1 MEAVRDFIKDF
12 TACGDETQGT
22 DRGAAPV
29 GQSGLDAALAAL
41 RAVGS
46 TAVEDAGS
54 WGFRAASDFAGQVEE
69 FSRAVEY
76 LQLVAAAAV
85 DRTRKQSAAVGA
97 GAAAGA
103 VTAWTTG
110 WRESPAGWQTGAPG
124 TAEPAGASLASA
136 SPGTSAGAVPAGTS
150 LSAAPSGTSVAAPP
164 AGTPGTAEPAVPES
178 VLDDGYRNTV
188 EFLRARLRI
197 GAAEARRRLGL
208 ADTLLPRQGL
218 GGRPMAPV
226 HPDL

>member
-1 MEAVRDFIKDF
+1 MEAVRDFIRDL
-12 TACGDETQGT
+12 TACGDEAQGT

-54 WGFRAASDFAGQVEE
+54 WGFRAASDFAGSVEE
-69 FSRAVEY
+69 VSRAVEY

-85 DRTRKQSAAVGA
+85 DRTRKQSAAAATGA
-97 GAAAGA
+97 VAGA

-124 TAEPAGASLASA
+124 TAEPAGTSLASA
-136 SPGTSAGAVPAGTS
+136 PAGTS
-150 LSAAPSGTSVAAPP
+150 VSAVPSGTSLPLLPP
-164 AGTPGTAEPAVPES
+164 ARLLRRRPPEPPER
-178 VLDDGYRNTV
+178 G
-188 EFLRARLRI
+188 AGGAGI
-197 GAAEARRRLGL
+197 GAG
-208 ADTLLPRQGL
+208 
-218 GGRPMAPV
+218 
-226 HPDL
+226 

>member
-1 MEAVRDFIKDF
+1 MEAVRDFIRDF
-12 TACGDETQGT
+12 TACGDEAQGT

-29 GQSGLDAALAAL
+29 GQSGVDAALAAL

-69 FSRAVEY
+69 FSRTVEY

-85 DRTRKQSAAVGA
+85 DRTRKQSAAA
-97 GAAAGA
+97 ATGAAAGA

-124 TAEPAGASLASA
+124 AAEPAGASSASA
-136 SPGTSAGAVPAGTS
+136 PARPAGS
-150 LSAAPSGTSVAAPP
+150 PP
-164 AGTPGTAEPAVPES
+164 AVC
-178 VLDDGYRNTV
+178 
-188 EFLRARLRI
+188 
-197 GAAEARRRLGL
+197 AASRRHVRGRRRLP
-208 ADTLLPRQGL
+208 APRN
-218 GGRPMAPV
+218 GGAGGAGIGAG
-226 HPDL
+226 